1 MFTYGSILFER
12 VVQEPLARTPIVS
25 FLLPKNSFDQSIA
38 LFSAPEMSATKA
50 EAVGRLHLT
59 INQQRGLSGFAE
71 RSRQLFWIGVLRT
84 FLTLIVLVLS
94 LRYLLILPLRQ
105 VVLGL
110 QSASAEEQGLGI
122 PQGHEAD
129 EIGLLVHGINQSLG
143 RQRLQMV
150 QIEENEQRLKSI
162 LDGAGDA

>member
-1 MFTYGSILFER
+1 
-12 VVQEPLARTPIVS
+12 
-25 FLLPKNSFDQSIA
+25 
-38 LFSAPEMSATKA
+38 MSATKA

-71 RSRQLFWIGVLRT
+71 RSRQLFWIGFLRT

-94 LRYLLILPLRQ
+94 LRYLLTLPLRQ

-110 QSASAEEQGLGI
+110 QSASTEEQGLGM

-129 EIGLLVHGINQSLG
+129 EIGLLVHGVNQSLG
-143 RQRLQMV
+143 QQPLQMA
-150 QIEENEQRLKSI
+150 QIE
-162 LDGAGDA
+162 